1 MIRTNSE
8 LPITLLNDC
17 NEKLNDFDFVLF
29 HLYTTEPEYKK
40 YFDEMREKHP
50 ERRMIFDNSA
60 YEFFVK
66 GQELDL
72 DAYEKAIIELNP
84 DYYILPDTLMDKDK
98 TVLDVLKFKTN
109 HQRNIEKYFSEIEDA
124 DRVVGELFPQP
135 IAVVQGNTVE
145 EFNSCLTT
153 LFNMGYTNIAIPFH
167 NTFLKEEIDECDGDI
182 AYEFATAGYNICTE
196 DVRYAMGR
204 CMWMKHW
211 GLDILAPD
219 GKPQYTLLHFLG
231 SHCPAEKK
239 YLKTLFS
246 KNSPVS
252 MDTGYP
258 VKLAIEGEVLGL
270 EKAKP
275 KTIID
280 DFMLEEFDLHTQ
292 RLIEYNVNIF
302 RNY

>member
-1 MIRTNSE
+1 MIKTNSE
-8 LPITLLNDC
+8 LPITLLDKY

-29 HLYTTEPEYKK
+29 HLYVSEPEYKK
-40 YFDEMREKHP
+40 YFDDMRENHP
-50 ERRMIFDNSA
+50 ERRLILDNSA

-66 GQELDL
+66 GETLDL
-72 DAYEKAIIELNP
+72 DKYAKAIIEINP
-84 DYYILPDTLMDKDK
+84 DYYILPDTLMNEEK
-98 TVLDVLKFKTN
+98 TVARVIEFETN
-109 HQRNIEKYFSEIEDA
+109 QRRKIEDYFKNICQA
-124 DRVVGELFPQP
+124 FPQP
-135 IAVVQGNTVE
+135 IAVVQGNTID
-145 EFNSCLTT
+145 EFNRCLTI
-153 LFNMGYTNIAIPFH
+153 LLNMGYTNIAIPFH

-211 GLDILAPD
+211 GLDILSPD
-219 GKPQYTLLHFLG
+219 GKSRYKMLHFLG

-246 KNSPVS
+246 SSSNVS

-258 VKLAIEGEVLGL
+258 VKLAIEGKVLGT

-280 DFMLEEFDLHTQ
+280 DFMYDKFSQETKK
-292 RLIEYNVNIF
+292 LIVDNVNIF